1 MKFEE
6 FKERFDNGELEQLK
20 KDFEE
25 MSQSFQKSFNF
36 AITVQVV
43 ILLVVAL
50 HLNAYLQYEDESP
63 LKFVCFSM
71 VAAIWYWHAVLKGL
85 KIKRRI
91 KEIRA
96 GLDAELNKQ
105 GENKDE

>member
-6 FKERFDNGELEQLK
+6 FKERFDNGEFEQLK

-50 HLNAYLQYEDESP
+50 HLGAY
-63 LKFVCFSM
+63 
-71 VAAIWYWHAVLKGL
+71 
-85 KIKRRI
+85 
-91 KEIRA
+91 A
-96 GLDAELNKQ
+96 GFP
-105 GENKDE
+105 

>member
-6 FKERFDNGELEQLK
+6 FKERFDNGEFEQLK

-50 HLNAYLQYEDESP
+50 HLGAYLKYEDESP
-63 LKFVCFSM
+63 LKFVCF
-71 VAAIWYWHAVLKGL
+71 
-85 KIKRRI
+85 
-91 KEIRA
+91 
-96 GLDAELNKQ
+96 
-105 GENKDE
+105 

>member
-6 FKERFDNGELEQLK
+6 FKERFDNGELKQLK

-43 ILLVVAL
+43 I
-50 HLNAYLQYEDESP
+50 
-63 LKFVCFSM
+63 K
-71 VAAIWYWHAVLKGL
+71 
-85 KIKRRI
+85 
-91 KEIRA
+91 
-96 GLDAELNKQ
+96 
-105 GENKDE
+105 